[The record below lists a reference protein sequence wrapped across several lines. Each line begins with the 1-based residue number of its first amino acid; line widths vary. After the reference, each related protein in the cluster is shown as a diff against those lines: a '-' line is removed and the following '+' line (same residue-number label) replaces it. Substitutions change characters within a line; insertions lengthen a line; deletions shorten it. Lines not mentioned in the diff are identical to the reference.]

1 MTEFLVECDKCGHQ
15 FMLTSERVSAKY
27 LENIGYVHY
36 FDCPDCGFKYDYMI
50 EDEEQCEY
58 FREIEALQKTI
69 EVKRNRRREIS
80 QFTQK
85 RFQKLLEKSQ
95 KHQAVLRDKYKKV
108 VTDQLNQS
116 DIETNS

>member
-15 FMLTSERVSAKY
+15 FMLTSERVGVKY

-36 FDCPDCGFKYDYMI
+36 FDCPACGFKYDYLI
-50 EDEEQCEY
+50 EDNEQSEY
-58 FREIEALQKTI
+58 FKEIEDLQSTI
-69 EVKRNRRREIS
+69 DVKRNRHLEVS
-80 QFTQK
+80 QFIQK
-85 RFQKLLEKSQ
+85 RFQKLLEKSE
-95 KHQAVLRDKYKKV
+95 KHQAVLRDRYQKV